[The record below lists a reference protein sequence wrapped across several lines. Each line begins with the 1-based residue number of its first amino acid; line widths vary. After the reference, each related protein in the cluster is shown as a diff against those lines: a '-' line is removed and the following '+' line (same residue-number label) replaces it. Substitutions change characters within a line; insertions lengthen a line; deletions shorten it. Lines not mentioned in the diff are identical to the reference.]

1 MQVQALGA
9 QWKVNAF
16 RNDIDDLITADATFT
31 TLVNAQKVRING
43 LEASVEMLLANW
55 SVNAN
60 LTLLDH
66 KNQSTNQELLRR
78 PNQMLTVNL
87 SREFGNFDFIV
98 NVLAQSDHHDIDPTS
113 FGPSSVGGFATTDLV
128 LGYRLNAAVSFRL
141 RVGNLFDKDY
151 QFVDGFF
158 TLGRTA
164 QLAFDYRF

>member
-1 MQVQALGA
+1 
-9 QWKVNAF
+9 
-16 RNDIDDLITADATFT
+16 
-31 TLVNAQKVRING
+31 
-43 LEASVEMLLANW
+43 MLLANW

-60 LTLLDH
+60 LTLLNH

-78 PNQMLTVNL
+78 PNQILAVNL

-98 NVLAQSDHHDIDPTS
+98 NVLAQSDHHDIDLIS
-113 FGPSSVGGFATTDLV
+113 FGPSVVGGFATTDLV
-128 LGYRLNAAVSFRL
+128 LGYRLNAVASLRL
-141 RVGNLFDKDY
+141 RVGNVFDKDY